1 LSIVKK
7 GRRRDRL
14 TPRIRRERVYERPI
28 PERNAILQHL
38 AASKGPR
45 SVVQIGR
52 GLHLDEQDLPALEK
66 RLAAMERDGQVLCDR
81 RGAYGALKKMDL
93 ICGRVIGHSDGF
105 GFLAPDDGRPDIF
118 LSARQMRAVLHGD
131 RAVVHI
137 TGTDTRGRPEGAVV
151 EVLERANAKIVG
163 RFFAEGQVGFVVPEN
178 KRIHQD
184 ILIPPDARGTAR
196 HGQIVVATI
205 EVQPDQH
212 RQPIGR
218 VSEVVGEHMAPGM
231 EVDIAIR
238 AHDLPHTWP
247 AEVEAEV
254 KHLGKQVAEADKK
267 GREDLRGLPLV
278 TIDGEDARDFD
289 DAVYC
294 EREKNGFRLIVA
306 IADVSH
312 YVLPNTALDREAH
325 NRGTSV
331 YFSDRVIP
339 MLPEV
344 LSNGLCSLKPKE
356 DRLCLCCE
364 LMLNAKGE
372 AKSHRF
378 FEGVMH
384 SQARLTYTE
393 VAAMLI
399 DGDPKLRRRYRDILP
414 HLEDLFAVYQTLRAR
429 RERVGAMDFET
440 IETRVIYGEGG
451 RIERIVPSVRNEAH
465 RIIEECMLAA
475 NVAAAEYLLK
485 RKYATLYRIHEQ
497 PDTEK
502 LETVRTF
509 LGELGLSL
517 RGGDAPHAKDFAQ
530 VLKAVEGREDAHLI
544 RTVLLRSMKLAQYSA
559 QNIGHFGLAFG
570 AYTHFTSPIR
580 RYPDLLVHRAIRH
593 SLRKGNKRAYP
604 YGLEQMQE
612 WGAHCSMTERRAD
625 EATRG
630 ALAWLKC
637 EYMSDKVGEVF
648 HGVISGVS
656 SFGMFVELAE
666 VYVDGLVHITSLP
679 SDYYHFDPAH
689 HRLRGERSGRIFRLA
704 NPVEVKVMRVD
715 LDEKRID
722 LELVEVQPET
732 PKPAKKRRPKKS

>member
-1 LSIVKK
+1 MTKK
-7 GRRRDRL
+7 PQRRDRL
-14 TPRIRRERVYERPI
+14 SPRIRRERVYERPI
-28 PERNAILQHL
+28 PDRNAILQHL

-45 SVVQIGR
+45 SVIQIGR
-52 GLHLDEQDLPALEK
+52 GLSLEEQDYPALEK

-93 ICGRVIGHSDGF
+93 LCGRVIGHSDGF
-105 GFLAPDDGRPDIF
+105 GFLVPDDGPPDVF
-118 LSARQMRAVLHGD
+118 LTARQMRSLLHGD

-151 EVLERANAKIVG
+151 EVLERANTKIVG
-163 RFFAEGQVGFVVPEN
+163 RFFAEGAIGFVVPEN

-184 ILIPPDARGTAR
+184 ILIPPDARGSAR
-196 HGQIVVATI
+196 HGQVVVADI

-218 VSEVVGEHMAPGM
+218 ITEIVGEHMAPGM

-247 AEVEAEV
+247 PEVESEI

-267 GREDLRGLPLV
+267 GRDDLRELPLV

-294 EREKNGFRLIVA
+294 ERAGGGYRLIVA

-312 YVLPNTALDREAH
+312 YVLPETALDIEAR

-364 LMLNAKGE
+364 LTLNANGE
-372 AKSHRF
+372 VTAHRF
-378 FEGVMH
+378 FEGLMH
-384 SQARLTYTE
+384 SRARLTYTE
-393 VAAMLI
+393 VAAILI
-399 DGDPKLRRRYRDILP
+399 DGDQKLRRRHRTILP
-414 HLEDLFAVYQTLRAR
+414 HLQDLFAVYQALRAR

-440 IETRVIYGEGG
+440 VETRVIYGAGG

-475 NVAAAEYLLK
+475 NVAAAEFLLK
-485 RKYATLYRIHEQ
+485 HKQASLYRIHEP
-497 PDTEK
+497 PDAEK
-502 LETVRTF
+502 LEALRAF
-509 LGELGLSL
+509 LAEMGLSL
-517 RGGDAPHAKDFAQ
+517 RGGNTPHAQDFAQ

-544 RTVLLRSMKLAQYSA
+544 RTVLLRSMKLAQYSP
-559 QNIGHFGLAFG
+559 QNSGHFGLAFPS
-570 AYTHFTSPIR
+570 YTHFTSPIR

-593 SLRKGNKRAYP
+593 SLRKGGKRAYP
-604 YGLEQMQE
+604 YRLEQMQE
-612 WGAHCSMTERRAD
+612 WGAHCSRTERRAD

-656 SFGMFVELAE
+656 SFGLFVELAE

-679 SDYYHFDPAH
+679 GDYYHFDPVH
-689 HRLRGERSGRIFRLA
+689 HRLRGERSGKVFRLA
-704 NPVEVKVMRVD
+704 NPVQVKVMRVD

-722 LELVEVQPET
+722 LELADVPPEA
-732 PKPAKKRRPKKS
+732 PKQNKRRRAKKSL